1 MRRLAAML
9 ALILSLSG
17 CISGI
22 KYGDVPHAAF
32 VADPRCN
39 PQNADVTDMSDKP
52 LFAVTSR
59 LPDCR
64 SGNVLLTN
72 FRSDKLRYARFAA
85 PAGRAFVKGRA
96 AKGRA
101 TKSGAGKGRAADI
114 VPLNIE
120 PETRWWDDLAKQ
132 TISNDGRL
140 LVYVHGF
147 RETFYT
153 SSRDTAQIGRL
164 TEYKGPIV
172 QYSWPSEG
180 KLLSYGVD
188 ETNMNWDRLNFQNF
202 LQILAEKPWVKDII
216 LVSHSM
222 GVRLVIPSIQ
232 HVDANAARP
241 DSSNISNIILLSP
254 DADRQEFERDLG
266 LSILSPRFV
275 AAGRKLSVFVSAKD
289 SALGVSRTIHGYPRL
304 GNPYCFDP
312 FAAAALIRKGLP
324 ERCYPTGFSNA
335 GFLDNAALRI
345 IDTTDVSAGR
355 SGHSDYL
362 RSAAVCQEF
371 ARLVKGE
378 AMTGLVPTY
387 LPYVFTLRPYAK
399 DEKPEHN
406 VICRRPTD
414 KR

>member
-1 MRRLAAML
+1 VSIAEIANPARHKRRFAAML

-39 PQNADVTDMSDKP
+39 PQVTDAIDISNTP

-64 SGNVLLTN
+64 SGNVLLTD
-72 FRSDKLRYARFAA
+72 FRAEKLRYARFGE
-85 PAGRAFVKGRA
+85 PIRRASVKGKEA
-96 AKGRA
+96 AA
-101 TKSGAGKGRAADI
+101 
-114 VPLNIE
+114 VPLHIE
-120 PETRWWDDLAKQ
+120 PETRWWEDLAKQ
-132 TISNDGRL
+132 TAANDGRL

-153 SSRDTAQIGRL
+153 SSRDTAQIARL
-164 TEYKGPIV
+164 TEYKGPII
-172 QYSWPSEG
+172 QYSWPSQGE
-180 KLLSYGVD
+180 LLSYGVD

-202 LQILAEKPWVKDII
+202 LQTLAEKPWVKDIV

-222 GVRLVIPSIQ
+222 GARLVIPSIQ

-266 LSILSPRFV
+266 LFILSPRFV
-275 AAGRKLSVFVSAKD
+275 ASGRKLSVFVSAKD
-289 SALGVSRTIHGYPRL
+289 SAIGLSRTIHGYPRL

-312 FAAAALIRKGLP
+312 FAAAELIRKGLP
-324 ERCYPTGFSNA
+324 ERCYPTSFSNA
-335 GFLDNAALRI
+335 DFLDNGALRI

-362 RSAAVCQEF
+362 RSAAACKEF
-371 ARLVKGE
+371 ARLVRGE
-378 AMTGLVPTY
+378 AMTGLEPTY

-399 DEKPEHN
+399 DEKPDHN
-406 VICRRPTD
+406 VICQRRFE

>member
-1 MRRLAAML
+1 ML

-22 KYGDVPHAAF
+22 KYGDVRHAEL

-39 PQNADVTDMSDKP
+39 PQSADVADVSNQP

-64 SGNVLLTN
+64 GGNILLTD
-72 FRSDKLRYARFAA
+72 FRAEKLRYVRFGA
-85 PAGRAFVKGRA
+85 PARWGSAKGQA
-96 AKGRA
+96 AKG
-101 TKSGAGKGRAADI
+101 GGADI
-114 VPLNIE
+114 VPISIQS
-120 PETRWWDDLAKQ
+120 ETRWWEDLAKQ
-132 TISNDGRL
+132 TGANDGRL

-153 SSRDTAQIGRL
+153 SSRDTAQIARL
-164 TEYKGPIV
+164 TEYKGPII
-172 QYSWPSEG
+172 QYSWPSQGE
-180 KLLSYGVD
+180 LLSYGVD
-188 ETNMNWDRLNFQNF
+188 ETNMNWDRQNFQNF
-202 LQILAEKPWVKDII
+202 LQILAEKPWVKDIV

-232 HVDANAARP
+232 HVDGNAARP

-275 AAGRKLSVFVSAKD
+275 ASGRKLSVFVSAKD
-289 SALGVSRTIHGYPRL
+289 SAIGLSRTIHGYPRL

-312 FAAAALIRKGLP
+312 FAAAELTRKGLP
-324 ERCYPTGFSNA
+324 ERCYPRGFSNA
-335 GFLDNAALRI
+335 AFLDNGALMI

-362 RSAAVCQEF
+362 RSAAACSEF

-378 AMTGLVPTY
+378 AMEGLEPTY
-387 LPYVFTLRPYAK
+387 LPYVFTLRPYPK
-399 DEKPEHN
+399 GEKPAHN
-406 VICRRPTD
+406 ILC
-414 KR
+414 KRGSKER